1 MLSIDWKTFI
11 CFRTDNTDVN
21 KNTSVFTEA
30 WSPEKS

>member
-11 CFRTDNTDVN
+11 ATCKDNADAN

-30 WSPEKS
+30 